1 MREVSCRFFAAPLR
15 DLQSRRLDPQ
25 VLLAGTGCTLDQIT
39 DKDERVSWSDLER
52 ILRNGRAIW
61 SDADLIRI
69 GERSTEGPLVA
80 FIGVIARIRFSVGG
94 FYQWVASGSGVAKQM
109 IACVDT
115 SFRSLGPGRCE
126 VDFQLPPGYPRSDE
140 FFLITRGTYAAM
152 PRMLGAEPA
161 TVEVSPLVDGV
172 RFTIAYAEP
181 RGALA
186 RARRAV
192 TWPFTMREA
201 ADELADA
208 HASLLKRYQELDLAR
223 AQLTAQAR
231 QLRAANEIAQIA
243 LGDRDALSTMR
254 GVCSVLVE
262 HAGCD
267 RATLTPVDG
276 DAVQVT
282 AGPDGLVVG
291 GRISASARTRPADAP
306 LQ

>member
-15 DLQSRRLDPQ
+15 DVQSRQLDPQ

-80 FIGVIARIRFSVGG
+80 FIGVVARIRFSVGG

-152 PRMLGAEPA
+152 PRMLGAE
-161 TVEVSPLVDGV
+161 
-172 RFTIAYAEP
+172 
-181 RGALA
+181 
-186 RARRAV
+186 
-192 TWPFTMREA
+192 
-201 ADELADA
+201 
-208 HASLLKRYQELDLAR
+208 
-223 AQLTAQAR
+223 
-231 QLRAANEIAQIA
+231 
-243 LGDRDALSTMR
+243 R
-254 GVCSVLVE
+254 GVIE
-262 HAGCD
+262 TGRAGVHGGC
-267 RATLTPVDG
+267 LTCGILKHV
-276 DAVQVT
+276 AE
-282 AGPDGLVVG
+282 
-291 GRISASARTRPADAP
+291 
-306 LQ
+306 

>member
-1 MREVSCRFFAAPLR
+1 MGEVSCRFFEAPLR
-15 DLQSRRLDPQ
+15 DLQARGMDP
-25 VLLAGTGCTLDQIT
+25 VTLLAGTRCSLAQIK
-39 DKDERVSWSDLER
+39 DKDERVAWTDLEQ

-126 VDFQLPPGYPRSDE
+126 VDFRLPPGYPRSDE

-152 PRMLGAEPA
+152 PRMLGADPA
-161 TVEVSPLVDGV
+161 AVDVAPLADGV
-172 RFTIAYAEP
+172 RFTIAYSEP

-192 TWPFTMREA
+192 TWPFTMRQA

-208 HASLLKRYQELDLAR
+208 HASLLKRYGELDLAR
-223 AQLTAQAR
+223 GQMDAQAR
-231 QLRAANEIAQIA
+231 QLRAANEIAQ
-243 LGDRDALSTMR
+243 RR
-254 GVCSVLVE
+254 
-262 HAGCD
+262 
-267 RATLTPVDG
+267 RA
-276 DAVQVT
+276 A
-282 AGPDGLVVG
+282 
-291 GRISASARTRPADAP
+291 
-306 LQ
+306 